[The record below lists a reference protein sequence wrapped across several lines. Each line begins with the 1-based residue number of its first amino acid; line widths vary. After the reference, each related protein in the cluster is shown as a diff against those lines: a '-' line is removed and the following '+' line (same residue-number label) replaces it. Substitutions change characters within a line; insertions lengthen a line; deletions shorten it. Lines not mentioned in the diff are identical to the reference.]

1 MPSLPSASVFVSL
14 KQLFLGLQEDALDVV
29 HRTDAKFVAL

>member
-1 MPSLPSASVFVSL
+1 MPSLPSVLVFVSL
-14 KQLFLGLQEDALDVV
+14 KQLLLGLQEDTLDVV